1 MIQDAVR
8 RGFLAHCVVILLA
21 AAAAAQT
28 AGTGPSQARRPP
40 DVRQVLSWL
49 PPDTETIVVANKA
62 FPLADL
68 RDVRQSRDFHLEGWL
83 RAMAVAPLWF
93 RNGSLL
99 EHFKDKRSMFALAGS
114 RHFRAPK
121 SLGLMPYEGCTIVFL
136 TDDLGDRADAFL
148 GASSRGASRVED
160 IEGQKVL
167 VFQEKA
173 DSDLWT
179 TFVTFRK
186 PNVLL
191 VATDLDYLR
200 DVLARMRSSSG
211 PRALPQT
218 LPEWKHVNTEAQ
230 SWGLRHYDRSQR
242 DSDPSSPFWDSRKS
256 IKAPLNDANAIGL
269 TFSYDPANG
278 KGPVITYLSGNPIA
292 ARKALAMPQE
302 STSASVVFREV
313 DAGTIEAS
321 YGPGRSTDA
330 IFGLLLPYLLGHGIF
345 L

>member
-1 MIQDAVR
+1 MIRDAVR
-8 RGFLAHCVVILLA
+8 QGFLAHCTVILLA

-28 AGTGPSQARRPP
+28 SATDPSQLRRPP

-49 PPDTETIVVANKA
+49 PPDTETIIVTNKV

-68 RDVRQSRDFHLEGWL
+68 RDVRQSREFHLEGWL
-83 RAMAVAPLWF
+83 RAMAAAPLWF
-93 RNGSLL
+93 RNGALL
-99 EHFKDKRSMFALAGS
+99 EFFKDRRARFALTGS

-121 SLGLMPYEGCTIVFL
+121 SLGLMPFEGCTIVFL
-136 TDDLGDRADAFL
+136 TDDLADRADAFFS
-148 GASSRGASRVED
+148 ASARGAARVED
-160 IEGQKVL
+160 VEGQKVL

-173 DSDLWT
+173 DGDLWT

-200 DVLARMRSSSG
+200 EVLARMRSSSG
-211 PRALPQT
+211 PRALPET
-218 LPEWKHVNTEAQ
+218 LPEWKHVNVEAQ
-230 SWGLRHYDRSQR
+230 SWGLRHYDRSQG
-242 DSDPSSPFWDSRKS
+242 DSDSSSPFWNSRRS
-256 IKAPLNDANAIGL
+256 VKAPLNDASAIGL

-278 KGPVITYLSGNPIA
+278 KGPVITYLSGNPSA
-292 ARKALAMPQE
+292 AEKALAMPQE
-302 STSASVVFREV
+302 STSASVVFREL